1 MKKLTESSTILG
13 KRRHNV
19 EDKVEEGSKGL
30 GQRGEED
37 NGKIG

>member
-19 EDKVEEGSKGL
+19 EDKGSQGSS
-30 GQRGEED
+30 
-37 NGKIG
+37 N